1 MPVRFH
7 VGNRWARF
15 RHMRRR
21 VEDDTGTVEDVGL
34 SIANAQD
41 KDRADA
47 AAAALRP
54 LLHSSIVLCSA
65 VVVKFYLG
73 DAPLPSLPL
82 PLPPFPFEW
91 GSGRL
96 PPENF

>member
-1 MPVRFH
+1 MPVQFH

-15 RHMRRR
+15 PHMRRR

-54 LLHSSIVLCSA
+54 LSTFIDSIVKS
-65 VVVKFYLG
+65 
-73 DAPLPSLPL
+73 SLL
-82 PLPPFPFEW
+82 LT
-91 GSGRL
+91 SCRSV
-96 PPENF
+96 NDNYCI